1 MILFAFLYTYL
12 LYLLILKS
20 FCFFNT
26 VNEWGGGERWH
37 LDMALHLKAKGH
49 RVMIITLPGAVLGN
63 RAEAEGIPVFYIV
76 LKNLSVLNPLVLTK
90 LVNTFQSNSVDS
102 VVLNLSRDLKCGGI
116 AAKIAGVKNIIFRRG
131 SDRSVRNYF
140 INRYLYQKVV
150 TGILTNSQAT
160 KRAILSNGSSL
171 VDPNKIKVIPN
182 GVEIQGFLD
191 KGFEPIQPRDK
202 SSIVLGAL
210 GRLEPQKNFEFL
222 IPVALALKERG
233 IPFEIL
239 IGGKGTQ
246 ESLIKSA
253 VEENQLVEQ
262 FHFLGFL
269 DNPKRL
275 LMSSDVFLLPSL
287 WEGFGYVIVE
297 ASLCELPVIAF
308 DVSSNGEVISQES
321 GFLTPPNDVNAF
333 CDKIAHLYNQPDK
346 RKAMGKAGRAF
357 VSNRFDATKIFDRIE
372 VYLLGQ

>member
-1 MILFAFLYTYL
+1 LPSSILI

-37 LDMALHLKAKGH
+37 LDIALYLREKGH

-76 LKNLSVLNPLVLTK
+76 LKNLSVLNPFVLTK
-90 LVNTFQSNSVDS
+90 LVKVFKTQKIDTL
-102 VVLNLSRDLKCGGI
+102 VLNLSRDLKCGGI
-116 AAKIAGVKNIIFRRG
+116 AAKLAGVKNIIFRRG
-131 SDRSVRNYF
+131 SDRNVRNYF
-140 INRYLYQKVV
+140 INRYLYRKVV

-171 VDPNKIKVIPN
+171 VDTNKIKVIPN
-182 GVEIQGFLD
+182 GIEIQGFLD
-191 KGFEPIQPRDK
+191 KGFEPIQPKDK
-202 SSIVLGAL
+202 SSMVLGAL

-222 IPVALALKERG
+222 IPVALALKKKG

-239 IGGKGTQ
+239 IGGKGAQ
-246 ESLIKSA
+246 ESLLKLA
-253 VEENQLVEQ
+253 VEENQLEEQ
-262 FHFLGFL
+262 FRFLGFL

-308 DVSSNGEVISQES
+308 DVSSNGEVISEAS
-321 GFLTPPNDVNAF
+321 GFLTPPNDVRAF
-333 CDKIAHLYNQPDK
+333 CDKIAYLYDQPDK
-346 RKAMGKAGRAF
+346 RKAMGKAGKTF
-357 VSNRFDATKIFDRIE
+357 VSDQFDSKKIFERIE
-372 VYLLGQ
+372 TYLVGQ